1 MKKWVS
7 NITYQAKFLWVMT
20 LGVNALINTL
30 FIQNGYVTVEPR

>member
-7 NITYQAKFLWVMT
+7 NITYQTEFLLVLT

-30 FIQNGYVTVEPR
+30 LIQNGYVTVEPR